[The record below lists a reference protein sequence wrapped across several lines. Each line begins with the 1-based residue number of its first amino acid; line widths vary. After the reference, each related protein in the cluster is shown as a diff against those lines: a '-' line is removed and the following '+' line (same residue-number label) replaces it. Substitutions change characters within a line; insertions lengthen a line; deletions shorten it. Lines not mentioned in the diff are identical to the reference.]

1 MGKRS
6 RSANDDLSSPGSKQQ
21 LRISQRQVEPV
32 SGATDSDDAGTSET
46 LDTQDDLPDCAP
58 DQSQRNDLHVSPH
71 DAKRRRLNCVLLQ
84 GPAYPLSAYPAEGQ
98 PANRLERGSEA
109 RSLDALKC
117 AHESLYFKDPEPE
130 FVYFR
135 LENFSIYRPQ
145 GRTASDRH
153 GGEMVTLDRLLKHG
167 DGSTEYLVDGI
178 LKCGQEQ
185 RELRRVAF
193 KTLTIDG
200 YGDAAF
206 SVRDKICVQSSLAQ
220 RADVWYQLG
229 TPAPEY
235 ARFYKPFLW
244 LAHFSKCFIEY
255 MLETEQVT
263 LHHFARDAK
272 FVDWLKHNY
281 GGNAEY
287 EAWRS
292 ECGLLE
298 FRTTVAAHVGFL
310 HKEAYSIDEKLCKK
324 TIWGEIDPL
333 NLTAIKAEPN
343 KQQRTVVTPFAH
355 HMFRHMYFGS
365 QLKSVA
371 ISDTLLEEQAKQRKQ
386 TLGLALLATDEKRT
400 PPAFSLSSA
409 QNPPTPFCKGDV
421 VTIKADHEGAWK
433 KSSDIWYAYVQRVRE
448 THTGSLRL
456 DVLWMY
462 QPRDTTLGAAYYPF
476 ANELFLSDNCGCGR
490 DALSPDDIISKVEVK
505 WGSADPAA
513 EAGLFVRQ
521 KFCTVAE
528 EDRYSFETLKDPDY
542 RCHCDDAVV
551 DEWKKCLDEYE
562 LHDTVLVLRFRLTGP
577 NGIRLRDNTYCTG
590 DEIQGHLSDDILARL
605 EGLVHDWL
613 DPAEIVG
620 FDDETK
626 TVDVRPFRR
635 TCERNPGTAA
645 NELTLSE
652 KTLRLPSSRIARKC
666 HIRIFDDVQIREN
679 RIPAP
684 YDRGGAADSYFL
696 SKDSF
701 EGLDAPTFKLGFNPA
716 APYRK
721 LRGMGIFG
729 GGGNLDRGLED
740 SGVAEFDFAVDWAEH
755 ALHSY
760 RAASTNPNAQ
770 YFLGSV
776 DDYLALA
783 LAGSTKVNIARIGAV
798 ELFTAGSPCPGFSA
812 LNGNKLSEQS
822 LKNASMVASVVA
834 YVDFYS
840 PKYFVLENVVT
851 MTQGMGAKKDENVFS
866 QVLASLVALGYQVQ
880 QFLMDAW
887 SYGSCQQRSRV
898 FIIAS
903 APGLQPLSAP
913 AHTHDHPSNT
923 PFKVRTLGRSSNGL
937 PFGKR
942 RDEFVPFSHVSLAEA
957 CKDLPFIGDA
967 QTRLCTPFP
976 DHRTPTDE
984 KGTSR
989 ARIEMVPVKPEGM
1002 GLVQAVRAGHVTGG
1016 EPYEFFTKLGHLQ
1029 LTKSSTTYAR
1039 LYPDGLVPTLTT
1051 ALRIRDG
1058 VAGRTLHW
1066 SEQRSISVMEC
1077 RRAQGYRDDEVL
1089 VGTTFQQMKI
1099 IGNSVD
1105 RMVSLA
1111 LGMALKTSWEHGE
1124 GGEQLPSTHTL
1135 CQDRQSA
1142 ERLAARPALVS
1153 EQLVSLFTPPLTP
1166 PRVAAG
1172 EETGTWLTDSESG
1185 VTQYRRDRD
1194 VLPGSDHASLPEDP
1208 DVDVAPVEVEIAEN
1222 SSARNPNR
1230 NSTEV
1235 LPSRPHAVV
1244 VIRRSQQPQAS
1255 SARDLTNSASHSDAV
1270 PDEQLREVSKVRS
1283 QIIPI
1288 ESLDRARSGNDA
1300 HKHGVGRS
1308 DKPRE
1313 FTQDHVVSMA
1323 TVAVADAD
1331 YRHTQPARLPAP
1343 SDSATLSTAES
1354 QDGLPASPPLTPPE
1368 FESQDAP
1375 LKLSDAQVQEIR
1387 ADGFKA
1393 ILRMLDSS
1401 PGR

>member
-6 RSANDDLSSPGSKQQ
+6 RFEDSDLSSSDQEKKIS
-21 LRISQRQVEPV
+21 RISQRQPEP
-32 SGATDSDDAGTSET
+32 SSNTTSSDDAGTLESQ
-46 LDTQDDLPDCAP
+46 DAQDDLPGSA
-58 DQSQRNDLHVSPH
+58 STGHSRLNDHHASPP
-71 DAKRRRLNCVLLQ
+71 DAKRRRLNCVLVQ
-84 GPAYPLSAYPAEGQ
+84 GPAYPLSAYLVEGQ
-98 PANRLERGSEA
+98 PADRLERGGEA

-117 AHESLYFKDPEPE
+117 AHESLYVKAPKPE

-135 LENFSIYRPQ
+135 LDNFSIYRPQ

-153 GGEMVTLDRLLKHG
+153 GGELVTLDRLLKHG

-178 LKCGQEQ
+178 LNCGQEQ
-185 RELRRVAF
+185 CEVRRVAF

-206 SVRDKICVQSSLAQ
+206 SICDKICVQSTLAQ

-235 ARFYKPFLW
+235 TRFYKPFLW
-244 LAHFSKCFIEY
+244 LAHFAKCFIEY
-255 MLETEQVT
+255 TLETEHVT
-263 LHHFARDAK
+263 LRHFARDGR
-272 FVDWLKHNY
+272 FIEWLQHTY

-287 EAWRS
+287 EDWRS
-292 ECGLLE
+292 ESGLLE

-310 HKEAYSIDEKLCKK
+310 HKEAYSIDKELCKK
-324 TIWGEIDPL
+324 AIWGEIDPL

-386 TLGLALLATDEKRT
+386 TLGLAPLATDEKRT
-400 PPAFSLSSA
+400 LPAFLLPSA
-409 QNPPTPFCKGDV
+409 QNPPTPFCEGDV
-421 VTIKADHEGAWK
+421 VAIKADHEGAWK
-433 KSSDIWYAYVQRVRE
+433 ESSDTWYAYVQRVRE

-462 QPRDTTLGAAYYPF
+462 QSSDTTLGAAYYPF

-490 DALSPDDIISKVEVK
+490 DALSPDDIISKVDVK
-505 WGSADPAA
+505 WGSPDPAA
-513 EAGLFVRQ
+513 EEGLFARQ

-528 EDRYSFETLKDPDY
+528 EDRYSFETLVDTDFH
-542 RCHCDDAVV
+542 CHCEVVV
-551 DEWKKCLDEYE
+551 DDWEKCLRDYE
-562 LHDTVLVLRFRLTGP
+562 LHDTVLVLRFRLTGS
-577 NGIRLRDNTYCTG
+577 NGIRLRDDTYLTG

-605 EGLVHDWL
+605 EGSVHGWL

-635 TCERNPGTAA
+635 TSERTPGTAA

-652 KTLRLPSSRIARKC
+652 KTLRLPTSRIARKC

-696 SKDSF
+696 SKDTF

-721 LRGMGIFG
+721 LRGMGIFC

-776 DDYLALA
+776 DDYLVAALS
-783 LAGSTKVNIARIGAV
+783 GSTKPNVAGIGAV

-812 LNGNKLSEQS
+812 LNGNKLSQQS

-898 FIIAS
+898 FIVAS
-903 APGLQPLSAP
+903 APGLQPLPAP

-967 QTRLCTPFP
+967 QTRLCTTFP

-989 ARIEMVPVKPEGM
+989 ARIAMVPVHPEGM
-1002 GLVQAVRAGHVTGG
+1002 GLVQAIRAGHVTGG

-1089 VGTTFQQMKI
+1089 VGTTFEQMKI

-1111 LGMALKTSWEHGE
+1111 LGMALKISWEHGE
-1124 GGEQLPSTHTL
+1124 GSEQPPSSHT
-1135 CQDRQSA
+1135 QHRQLA
-1142 ERLAARPALVS
+1142 ERHAASPGLVS

-1166 PRVAAG
+1166 PHAAAATELDAVLAG
-1172 EETGTWLTDSESG
+1172 SEG
-1185 VTQYRRDRD
+1185 VT
-1194 VLPGSDHASLPEDP
+1194 PEDRQDHSVVHGSGLTHP
-1208 DVDVAPVEVEIAEN
+1208 LSDVQDVAVTATPVQKSNAPHR
-1222 SSARNPNR
+1222 S
-1230 NSTEV
+1230 STEV
-1235 LPSRPHAVV
+1235 LSSRPHAVE
-1244 VIRRSQQPQAS
+1244 VIRRNQQSDAS
-1255 SARDLTNSASHSDAV
+1255 STRDLTYPVAGDSADMPNERLQRA
-1270 PDEQLREVSKVRS
+1270 LEVRPHTV
-1283 QIIPI
+1283 QA
-1288 ESLDRARSGNDA
+1288 ESLDQARSVDDA
-1300 HKHGVGRS
+1300 HKHRGSRS
-1308 DKPRE
+1308 GEPSAS
-1313 FTQDHVVSMA
+1313 TQDHVRSMA
-1323 TVAVADAD
+1323 TVAITEDAP
-1331 YRHTQPARLPAP
+1331 RREIQPTRLPIP
-1343 SDSATLSTAES
+1343 SDSAPASKAGS

-1387 ADGFKA
+1387 TDGFKA

-1401 PGR
+1401 PLR